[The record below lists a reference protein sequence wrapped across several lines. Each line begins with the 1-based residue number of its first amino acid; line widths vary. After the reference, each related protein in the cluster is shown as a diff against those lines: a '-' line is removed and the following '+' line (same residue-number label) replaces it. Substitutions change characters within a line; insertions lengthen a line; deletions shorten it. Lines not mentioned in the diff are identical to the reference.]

1 MAGRGEWE
9 DERWT
14 DTTLCGH
21 FRAGDVFT
29 PFSAATAGGGDRF
42 VIHVIGGLETL
53 AAEELEGIEGISE
66 VLLLQG
72 KVLFAS
78 SAPLETLRCLRS
90 AERLSLLCWA
100 APTPPMPGE
109 ESSHPSLPPEEP
121 EAAFAPKPE
130 SAEEFAKFYSELG
143 DRTASWLRGLEA
155 ALRAFAL
162 PALQAQERTW
172 RAVTQHGHSRK
183 IAFRADVNR
192 GGKRTSNCGVTSLL
206 MEQMLGGLCCHHL
219 GWRVDLRHWDVDVSL
234 HWNEAQVVLELP
246 VFFTRSRWGARK
258 NNQYLAGV
266 SRPIGGERRMGE
278 RDFLSHGALSGA
290 VSWAIAR
297 LARIDSPCTILDPCV
312 GRGGLLIEAALSH
325 PRCKC
330 IGLDNDLHQLA
341 AAASSLKEAACE
353 A

>member
-1 MAGRGEWE
+1 MAGVPRGAE

-21 FRAGDVFT
+21 FRAGDVFS
-29 PFSAATAGGGDRF
+29 PYSAAHSSHGSDRRF

-53 AAEELEGIEGISE
+53 AAEELEAIEGISE

-109 ESSHPSLPPEEP
+109 ESSAAHADASALPPSLPPEEP

-155 ALRAFAL
+155 ALRVFAL

-172 RAVTQHGHSRK
+172 
-183 IAFRADVNR
+183 
-192 GGKRTSNCGVTSLL
+192 
-206 MEQMLGGLCCHHL
+206 
-219 GWRVDLRHWDVDVSL
+219 
-234 HWNEAQVVLELP
+234 
-246 VFFTRSRWGARK
+246 
-258 NNQYLAGV
+258 
-266 SRPIGGERRMGE
+266 
-278 RDFLSHGALSGA
+278 
-290 VSWAIAR
+290 
-297 LARIDSPCTILDPCV
+297 
-312 GRGGLLIEAALSH
+312 
-325 PRCKC
+325 
-330 IGLDNDLHQLA
+330 
-341 AAASSLKEAACE
+341 
-353 A
+353 